1 MVVVGKIFHSTR
13 FGSRAFRFFY
23 MKDYCGMAKAY
34 NYFPVYAAG
43 SLGDGIGGGVRRNF
57 IIFLRMLNIFRTYG
71 IC

>member
-1 MVVVGKIFHSTR
+1 
-13 FGSRAFRFFY
+13 